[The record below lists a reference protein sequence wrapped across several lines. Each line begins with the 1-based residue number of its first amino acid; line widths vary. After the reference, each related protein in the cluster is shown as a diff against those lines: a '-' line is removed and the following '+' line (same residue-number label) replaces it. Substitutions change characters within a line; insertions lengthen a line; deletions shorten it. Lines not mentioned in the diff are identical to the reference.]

1 MIANK
6 NLRIT
11 IIGAGKI
18 AYSLTA
24 ALIKSGYNVSSIIS
38 KNKTSAEKLAKKFKI
53 PFSSDKIKS
62 LKKESQIFFLT
73 VPDNQIKKTAQRI
86 SKLDLDFKNSLFIHV
101 SGALDIN
108 ELKSLKKKKA
118 EHCIVSYNADFP
130 INQSC

>member
-1 MIANK
+1 MLTK
-6 NLRIT
+6 QSRII

-108 ELKSLKKKKA
+108 ELKHLRKRKP
-118 EHCIVSYNADFP
+118 ELHRFI
-130 INQSC
+130 